1 MFMMIVL
8 TLSKGGSGQD
18 CGGIA
23 LEKNDAHET
32 FNPGGTS
39 SKGVGF
45 LHTHV
50 SFFHI
55 KLN

>member
-45 LHTHV
+45 LHTPV